1 MDLAQTKYPFEVSYE
16 EIEAAPEPFI
26 SAIFSCLESEFLI
39 LPKGDGF
46 VEYPVFEQAYETLK
60 RTTGGFNVSG
70 NFSALLTEP
79 IKIRTERISGEV
91 LLPETGRE
99 ELDLKGG
106 MGIDAL
112 QHIDEVD
119 IGINSL

>member
-60 RTTGGFNVSG
+60 RTTGGFN
-70 NFSALLTEP
+70 NLTGDVVFTAAKRHP
-79 IKIRTERISGEV
+79 SR
-91 LLPETGRE
+91 
-99 ELDLKGG
+99 
-106 MGIDAL
+106 
-112 QHIDEVD
+112 
-119 IGINSL
+119 